1 MSMNKQAMQPPAN
14 QPIGFWTA
22 RAGEAIRAR
31 TRGALEAIGV
41 TQPGWWVLHQLSL
54 HPEGVERAVLLRT
67 IGPNE
72 STDVID
78 AAVDSALDLGWA
90 REDESVLLPT
100 DAGSQQFDRAARVQ
114 QMLQEERMQG
124 ISEEEFVT
132 TITVL
137 QRTVKNVGGDA
148 WHW

>member
-1 MSMNKQAMQPPAN
+1 MNKQAMQPPAN

-22 RAGEAIRAR
+22 RAGEAIRTR

-72 STDVID
+72 STDV
-78 AAVDSALDLGWA
+78 LEA
-90 REDESVLLPT
+90 RISRAKTGLSFARLMRASSSSIAPRGYSRCCRKSGCRESPKRSLSPPSLCC
-100 DAGSQQFDRAARVQ
+100 S
-114 QMLQEERMQG
+114 
-124 ISEEEFVT
+124 
-132 TITVL
+132 
-137 QRTVKNVGGDA
+137 
-148 WHW
+148 

>member
-1 MSMNKQAMQPPAN
+1 MNEQEMQPPAN

-31 TRGALEAIGV
+31 TRGALEAVGV
-41 TQPGWWVLHQLSL
+41 TQPQWWVLHQLSL
-54 HPEGVERAVLLRT
+54 HPEGMKRAALLRT
-67 IGPNE
+67 
-72 STDVID
+72 ID

-90 REDESVLLPT
+90 REDGAVLLPT
-100 DAGSQQFDRAARVQ
+100 DAGSQQFERTARVQ

-137 QRTVKNVGGDA
+137 QRTIKNVGGDA

>member
-1 MSMNKQAMQPPAN
+1 MNEPEMQPPAN

-41 TQPGWWVLHQLSL
+41 TQPQWWVLHQLSL
-54 HPEGVERAVLLRT
+54 HPEGMERAALLRT

-72 STDVID
+72 STDVVD

-90 REDESVLLPT
+90 REDGAVLLPT
-100 DAGSQQFDRAARVQ
+100 DAGSQQFERAARVQ

-137 QRTVKNVGGDA
+137 QRTIKNVGGDA

>member
-1 MSMNKQAMQPPAN
+1 MTNQPMQPPAN

-41 TQPGWWVLHQLSL
+41 TQPQWWALHQLSL
-54 HPEGVERAVLLRT
+54 HPEGMERAVLLRT

-90 REDESVLLPT
+90 REEESVLLPT

-137 QRTVKNVGGDA
+137 QRTITNVGGDA

>member
-1 MSMNKQAMQPPAN
+1 MTKQPMQPPAN

-31 TRGALEAIGV
+31 TRGALEALGV
-41 TQPGWWVLHQLSL
+41 TQPQWWFLHQLSL
-54 HPEGVERAVLLRT
+54 HPEGIERAVLLRT

-78 AAVDSALDLGWA
+78 DAVDSALELGWA
-90 REDESVLLPT
+90 SEDGAVLLPT
-100 DAGSQQFDRAARVQ
+100 DAGSEQFDRAARVQ

-124 ISEEEFVT
+124 ISEADFVT

-137 QRTVKNVGGDA
+137 QRTIQNVGGDA